1 MNWIMSNGRISH
13 FPWQTHRTVSAPFTA
28 SHSRSALFNI
38 FRAAALA
45 ERRGRGKKTKKK
57 TLLLWR
63 WGTCKW
69 RLRRAVTKDKARSD
83 NACTHR
89 PWAECWCVLTT
100 RRSRNNTEA
109 NQRLVPETLY
119 PHFVWQRSVSVTPT
133 GGSKGFTHL
142 DVSEAGYRCRVIW
155 QPAPKLQR
163 RQLLQILRTAFSA
176 LRCEAPQLCT
186 DGVKPRCS
194 FELTYAGI
202 LCLSA
207 PHLLT
212 LEGLYAG
219 AQNDSMG
226 HFALPLKITCKGR
239 GLFEF
244 RPQRLRS
251 GDDRG

>member
-1 MNWIMSNGRISH
+1 M
-13 FPWQTHRTVSAPFTA
+13 
-28 SHSRSALFNI
+28 
-38 FRAAALA
+38 
-45 ERRGRGKKTKKK
+45 
-57 TLLLWR
+57 
-63 WGTCKW
+63 
-69 RLRRAVTKDKARSD
+69 TKDKARSD

-226 HFALPLKITCKGR
+226 HFALPLKITCKSK

-251 GDDRG
+251 GDDRGQNKLRARCERPNLPLFGGGSTRSRYIRLCIWEITGTTHALSGKCKHSPFSALERSAMCCHFISE